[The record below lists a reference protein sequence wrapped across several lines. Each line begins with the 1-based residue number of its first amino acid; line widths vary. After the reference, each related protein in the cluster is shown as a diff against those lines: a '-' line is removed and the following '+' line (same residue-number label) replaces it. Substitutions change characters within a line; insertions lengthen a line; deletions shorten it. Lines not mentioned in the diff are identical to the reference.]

1 MITEIED
8 KITELLQAATID
20 DVSTDVVVDIEDILS
35 DSTEFSDYPR
45 IFIAME
51 EVTALQE
58 QVGGARLQ
66 KEYTIGIYLLCFK
79 SDKAELV
86 RQRDV
91 IVDRIETTLRSHK
104 RLDNLVDNNNKESVY
119 NSYITSTRV
128 SKTGVNDSYY
138 SVAWIDFRVDTDRNT
153 LI

>member
-1 MITEIED
+1 MILELED
-8 KITELLQAATID
+8 KLTELLQAATID
-20 DVSTDVVVDIEDILS
+20 DVSTDVVVEIEDILS

-45 IFIAME
+45 IFIATE
-51 EVTALQE
+51 DIVTQQE
-58 QVGGARLQ
+58 QIGGARLQ
-66 KEYTIGIYLLCFK
+66 KEYTIGIYLMCFNK
-79 SDKAELV
+79 DKAELV

-104 RLDNLVDNNNKESVY
+104 RLDNLADSNNKETVF

-128 SKTGVNDSYY
+128 SKTGVSDSYY

>member
-1 MITEIED
+1 MITEIEN
-8 KITELLQAATID
+8 KISELLQEATID
-20 DVSTDVVVDIEDILS
+20 DVDTDVVVDIEDILS

-45 IFIAME
+45 IFLAME
-51 EVTALQE
+51 DIVTLQE

-66 KEYTIGIYLLCFK
+66 KEYTMGIYLMCYNK
-79 SDKAELV
+79 DKAELV

-91 IVDRIETTLRSHK
+91 IVDRIETALRSHK
-104 RLDNLVDNNNKESVY
+104 RLDNLVDNNSKESVY

-128 SKTGVNDSYY
+128 SKTGVSDNYY
-138 SVAWIDFRVDTDRNT
+138 SVVWIDFRVDTDRNT